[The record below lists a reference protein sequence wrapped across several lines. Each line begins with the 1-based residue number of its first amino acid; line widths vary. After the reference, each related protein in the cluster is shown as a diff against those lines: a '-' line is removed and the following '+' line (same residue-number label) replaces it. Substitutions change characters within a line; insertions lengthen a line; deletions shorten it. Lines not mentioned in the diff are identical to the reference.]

1 MEKGGSLLSSLA
13 SKVKNI
19 DCDKASGTDYIGIN
33 NVKSDNK
40 NVHDHRNYGNGGTK
54 LISFTFIFK
63 EQTNKKTVKLYALCN
78 DEIVNGAD
86 VAIPLVAIK
95 EVSTLFANTLYGYF
109 IGKRLAFPIVEDYV
123 KNAWEKYGIER
134 VMLHDGF
141 FFFKFSTKEG
151 MKHVLENGSWLIRL
165 ILIILNIWTPN
176 TRIKKDA
183 TITNPVWVKLYN
195 VLIIAYSEI
204 GLSLITAKLGRPIML
219 DAYTSNMCL
228 KSWGRNNYARALIEV
243 SSKHVLVDSLVV
255 DEQCPKKVK
264 VAAPTKVSD
273 GGFVE
278 VTRKHENEKQTAK
291 SRHIDSFST
300 SQPKENEDPSASQP
314 NNKGKDVLDLQEIN
328 VVTLKNSFDSLMEK
342 DKFCEANNET
352 WKASNDIKSIMDYC
366 DSEEV
371 EIVFVEDKGKPMN
384 DLVDDA
390 RKKLEAFPKN
400 SPKRNVVFSPETK
413 IHYFDRDDMFFY
425 DLGQATE
432 EVEHE
437 NAYSTNG

>member
-19 DCDKASGTDYIGIN
+19 DFDKASGDDYIGIN
-33 NVKSDNK
+33 NVESDNK
-40 NVHDHRNYGNGGTK
+40 NVHDHGNYGNGGTK

-86 VAIPLVAIK
+86 VAIPLVAIE

-123 KNAWEKYGIER
+123 KNAWKKYEIEH

-141 FFFKFSTKEG
+141 LFFKFSTKE
-151 MKHVLENGSWLIRL
+151 
-165 ILIILNIWTPN
+165 
-176 TRIKKDA
+176 
-183 TITNPVWVKLYN
+183 
-195 VLIIAYSEI
+195 

-228 KSWGRNNYARALIEV
+228 KSWGHNNYARALIEV

-278 VTRKHENEKQTAK
+278 ANVNGE
-291 SRHIDSFST
+291 FST
-300 SQPKENEDPSASQP
+300 SQPKENEDPSAPQP
-314 NNKGKDVLDLQEIN
+314 NNKGKDVSDLQEIN

-352 WKASNDIKSIMDYC
+352 WKASNDIESIMDYC

-413 IHYFDRDDMFFY
+413 IHYFDRDDMIFY
-425 DLGQATE
+425 DMGQATE